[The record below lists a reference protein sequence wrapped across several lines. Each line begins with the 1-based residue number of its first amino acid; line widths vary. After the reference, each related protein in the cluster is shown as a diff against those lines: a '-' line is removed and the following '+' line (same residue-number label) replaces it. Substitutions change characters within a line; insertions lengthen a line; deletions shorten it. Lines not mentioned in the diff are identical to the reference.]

1 MRDRDL
7 LQSLEKGLLILEL
20 LAERGCPEKMESLAH
35 RSQVKKTS
43 CFRVLKTLTHLGFL
57 VRDPESKAYWLG
69 PKAIVIGLAALG
81 GRGIREVALP
91 YLKQLRE
98 KTGSTVNL
106 GVLVGADVIFVER
119 LQSDYIMESSLK
131 VGSRLSA
138 HCSSM
143 GKAILAFLSENELES
158 VLEKLI
164 LEKKTPN
171 TITSRDHLFREL
183 EEIRRK
189 GFAVNN
195 EELEIGLFAIAG
207 PVRDY
212 TGKAVAAINVSFPLA
227 RHTKEE
233 ALRTFCPMILETCR
247 NVSFLLGFREG
258 GIF

>member
-1 MRDRDL
+1 MRNRDL
-7 LQSLEKGLLILEL
+7 LQSLEKGLVILEL
-20 LAERGCPEKMESLAH
+20 LAEHGRPEKLESLAH
-35 RSQVKKTS
+35 RTRIKKTT

-69 PKAIVIGLAALG
+69 PKALVVGLAAVG
-81 GRGIREVALP
+81 GMGIREAALP
-91 YLKQLRE
+91 YMKQLRE

-106 GVLVGADVIFVER
+106 GILVGADVIFVER
-119 LQSDYIMESSLK
+119 LQSDFIMESSLK

-143 GKAILAFLSENELES
+143 GKAILAFLPENELES
-158 VLEKLI
+158 VLEKLV

-171 TITSRDHLFREL
+171 TITSRDQLLREL
-183 EEIRRK
+183 EEIKRN

-195 EELEIGLFAIAG
+195 EELEVGLFAIAG

-227 RHTKEE
+227 RHSKEE
-233 ALRTFCPMILETCR
+233 ALRTFCPMILEICR
-247 NVSFLLGFREG
+247 NLSVLLGLRG
-258 GIF
+258 GRDA